1 MSSVV
6 GTVIKNSG
14 DIDKSGLSFR
24 QRLLSRLHYPMSLL
38 TLSSLLITVSAL
50 FAYVNHRTL
59 KLPTTI
65 GIMVISLLFSVVLV
79 VLGKFG
85 LSGGVEMA
93 RNIVGQIEFD
103 TALLN
108 GMLAFLLFAGAMHI
122 DLDELLK
129 SKWIIGLL
137 ASFGVVLSTFLVAG
151 ASYLVFSLV
160 GINMPFLYCLLFGSL
175 IAPTDPV
182 AVMGV
187 LKTAGASKSLE
198 TKIAGE
204 SLFNDGVAIV
214 VFMTIFGIAI
224 NGAPLNAQHIAVL
237 FVQEAIGGALFGFAC
252 GWVVLR
258 MLEKVDNYQVEIL
271 LTLAL
276 VAGGATGA
284 AALHLSAP
292 IAVVVAGLM
301 IGNHGKRGGTMSE
314 TTIQHLDTFWELIDE
329 ILNAILFLLIGIE
342 VVLITFSGPIWIA
355 GLVLTVCALAARM
368 IAVSIPVTLLKL
380 KRNFHPHIIKILTWG
395 GLRGGISVALAL
407 SIPPSPERDVVV
419 AITYV
424 IVVISIVLQGLTVG
438 RLVKATSQS
447 EQP

>member
-1 MSSVV
+1 
-6 GTVIKNSG
+6 
-14 DIDKSGLSFR
+14 
-24 QRLLSRLHYPMSLL
+24 MSLL
-38 TLSSLLITVSAL
+38 TISSLLITVSAL
-50 FAYVNHRTL
+50 FAYVNYRTL

-85 LSGGVEMA
+85 LNTGVDFA
-93 RNIVGQIEFD
+93 RDIAGQIEFD
-103 TALLN
+103 EALLN
-108 GMLAFLLFAGAMHI
+108 GMLAFLLFAGAMHVK
-122 DLDELLK
+122 LEELLK

-151 ASYLVFSLV
+151 AAYLVFSLLN
-160 GINMPFLYCLLFGSL
+160 IDMPFLYCLLFGSL

-182 AVMGV
+182 AVLGV

-214 VFMTIFGIAI
+214 VFLTIFGIAI
-224 NGAPLNAQHIAVL
+224 NGAPLSAQHIGIL
-237 FVQEAIGGALFGFAC
+237 FVQEAIGGALFGFAA
-252 GWVVLR
+252 GWIVLQ
-258 MLEKVDNYQVEIL
+258 MLKTVDNYQVEIL

-276 VAGGATGA
+276 VSGGATGA

-301 IGNHGKRGGTMSE
+301 IGNHGKRGAMSD
-314 TTIQHLDTFWELIDE
+314 TTIQHLDTFWELVDE
-329 ILNAILFLLIGIE
+329 ILNAVLFLLIGLE
-342 VVLITFSGPIWIA
+342 VVLITFNGPIWIA
-355 GLVLTVCALAARM
+355 GLALTVCALAARM
-368 IAVSIPVTLLKL
+368 FAVSIPVTLLKL
-380 KRNFHPHIIKILTWG
+380 KRDFHPHVIKILTWG

-407 SIPPSPERDVVV
+407 SIPPSEQRDVIV

-424 IVVISIVLQGLTVG
+424 IVVISIVLQGLTIG
-438 RLVKATSQS
+438 RLIKATS
-447 EQP
+447 EPA

>member
-1 MSSVV
+1 
-6 GTVIKNSG
+6 
-14 DIDKSGLSFR
+14 
-24 QRLLSRLHYPMSLL
+24 MSLL
-38 TLSSLLITVSAL
+38 TISSLLITVSAL
-50 FAYVNHRTL
+50 FAYVNYKTL

-85 LSGGVEMA
+85 LNTGVEIA
-93 RNIVGQIEFD
+93 RDIVGQIEFD
-103 TALLN
+103 NTLLN

-122 DLDELLK
+122 DLNELLK

-137 ASFGVVLSTFLVAG
+137 ASFGVVLSTFIVAG
-151 ASYLVFSLV
+151 AAYAVFSVLN
-160 GINMPFLYCLLFGSL
+160 IEMPFLYCLLFGSL

-182 AVMGV
+182 AVLGV

-214 VFMTIFGIAI
+214 VFLTIFGIAI
-224 NGAPLNAQHIAVL
+224 NGDPLSAQHIAIL

-252 GWVVLR
+252 GWIVLQ
-258 MLEKVDNYQVEIL
+258 MLKQVDNYQVEVL

-276 VAGGATGA
+276 VSGGATGA

-301 IGNHGKRGGTMSE
+301 IGNQGKRGAMSK
-314 TTIQHLDTFWELIDE
+314 TTIQHLDTFWELVDE
-329 ILNAILFLLIGIE
+329 ILNAVLFLLIGIE
-342 VVLITFSGPIWIA
+342 VVLITFNGPIWIA

-368 IAVSIPVTLLKL
+368 FAVSIPVTLLKL
-380 KRNFHPHIIKILTWG
+380 RRDFHPHVIKILTWG

-407 SIPPSPERDVVV
+407 SIPASEQRDVIV

-424 IVVISIVLQGLTVG
+424 IVVISIVLQGLTIG
-438 RLVKATSQS
+438 RLIKVTSKS
-447 EQP
+447 E